1 MGFNHGAW
9 SHIQRGLLIMKKLIC
24 TLPTAV
30 LIVPAVSFAQT
41 SNGPVTRAEVR
52 AELVQSERAGY
63 QPASKQ
69 IHYPD
74 ELQAAERRVQASSNA
89 FASESGAHGNSA
101 ATAATASPRGDA
113 AN

>member
-1 MGFNHGAW
+1 M
-9 SHIQRGLLIMKKLIC
+9 LIMKKIIC
-24 TLPTAV
+24 VLLTAV

-52 AELVQSERAGY
+52 AELVQLERAGY
-63 QPASKQ
+63 QPAAKQ

-74 ELQAAERRVQASSNA
+74 EIQAAEQRVQASNNA
-89 FASESGAHGNSA
+89 YASASGAQGSSTVA
-101 ATAATASPRGDA
+101 AATASPRANA

>member
-1 MGFNHGAW
+1 
-9 SHIQRGLLIMKKLIC
+9 MKKLIC
-24 TLPTAV
+24 ALLAAV

-52 AELVQSERAGY
+52 AELVQLERAGY
-63 QPASKQ
+63 RPGTKE

-74 ELQAAERRVQASSNA
+74 EIQAAEQRVQESNNAYASQ
-89 FASESGAHGNSA
+89 SGAHGSSA
-101 ATAATASPRGDA
+101 VVAATASPRVDT

>member
-1 MGFNHGAW
+1 
-9 SHIQRGLLIMKKLIC
+9 MKKIIC
-24 TLPTAV
+24 ALLTAV
-30 LIVPAVSFAQT
+30 LIAPAVSFAQT

-52 AELVQSERAGY
+52 AELVQLERAGY

-74 ELQAAERRVQASSNA
+74 EIQAAEQRVQAS
-89 FASESGAHGNSA
+89 ASAYASASGAPGNSTVA
-101 ATAATASPRGDA
+101 VATASPRANA

>member
-1 MGFNHGAW
+1 
-9 SHIQRGLLIMKKLIC
+9 MKKLIC
-24 TLPTAV
+24 TLLTAV

-52 AELVQSERAGY
+52 AELVQLERAGY

-74 ELQAAERRVQASSNA
+74 EIQAAEQRVRAENNA
-89 FASESGAHGNSA
+89 YASESGAHGSSA
-101 ATAATASPRGDA
+101 LAAATASPHGDV